1 MILLPPCPL
10 SKEHMVDN
18 FECGKPQ
25 LDIWLKRYAWQNQRA
40 EAARTFVVC
49 DERRVVGFYSLAVG
63 AVDHVT
69 ATQRIKKGLARYPI
83 PVMILARLAVD
94 LRYQGKKIGKS
105 LLKDALMRT
114 IQASKHAGI
123 RAIFV
128 HAKDHEAR
136 MFYEK
141 YGFESSPVKPLK
153 MMLLLKDTKKV
164 LEAISI

>member
-10 SKEHMVDN
+10 SKEHVVDD
-18 FECGKPQ
+18 FECGQPP
-25 LDIWLKRYAWQNQRA
+25 LDIWLKRYAWQNQCSD
-40 EAARTFVVC
+40 AARTFVVC
-49 DERRVVGFYSLAVG
+49 DKRRVVGFYSLAVG

-69 ATQRIKKGLARYPI
+69 ATQRIKKGLARHPI

-114 IQASKHAGI
+114 IQASEHAGI

-128 HAKDHEAR
+128 HAKDHKAR

-153 MMLLLKDTKKV
+153 MMLLVKDTKKV